1 MLRVAS
7 VIQPWFPVLLLTSC
21 VTLGNLFRFSGP
33 WFYYWRISRDDFYPA
48 GCRAGETQ
56 ECTRTTRHIV
66 GSQCTVTES
75 ATASRFLSPGQFENY
90 LHYLSHDLP
99 SWPHCR
105 QNQAFPS
112 RNQRHL
118 LKGEARNFNNEDSW
132 TLLWLF
138 PPPF

>member
-75 ATASRFLSPGQFENY
+75 ATTSRFLSPGQFENY
-90 LHYLSHDLP
+90 LHYLFIPRFTQLASLQVKP
-99 SWPHCR
+99 GISLQKPKTSAQGR
-105 QNQAFPS
+105 S
-112 RNQRHL
+112 EEL
-118 LKGEARNFNNEDSW
+118 
-132 TLLWLF
+132 
-138 PPPF
+138 